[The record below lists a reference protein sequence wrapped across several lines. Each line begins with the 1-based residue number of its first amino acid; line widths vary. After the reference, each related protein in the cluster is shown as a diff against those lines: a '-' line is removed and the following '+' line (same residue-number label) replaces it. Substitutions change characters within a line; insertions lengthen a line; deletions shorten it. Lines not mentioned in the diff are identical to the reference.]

1 MEAALGFAEM
11 GSLLLE
17 DTEGNPGIST
27 SILELAASRIVGS
40 KLEFLITWCLVFA
53 TAAITQ
59 IKTFCTILTPLQGE
73 SLAVSI

>member
-11 GSLLLE
+11 GSLSIE
-17 DTEGNPGIST
+17 ATEGNPGVST
-27 SILELAASRIVGS
+27 SILELAS
-40 KLEFLITWCLVFA
+40 KLEFFITWSLVVA

-73 SLAVSI
+73 SLAVST